1 MSESVKQKRLFT
13 GFLQFDIKSA
23 DIMANIARVEAGL
36 KTVTASGSNITSGII
51 VLPELWATDFAY
63 DRLPQLVKEIPDILM
78 ILQNLAGKYQVS
90 IAGSLPE
97 FTDNSFYNTLFLVD
111 SKGITGKYRKQ
122 HLFQPMQEDTF
133 FTPGQGEP
141 LPIRTDYGAVGTL
154 VCYDLR
160 FPELL
165 RKQAGGETD
174 IAIVSAQWPAA
185 RIEHWRILLQA
196 RAIENQMFVIGA
208 NRCGASGDTAFG
220 GHSMIIAPDGSILRE
235 AGEQEEF
242 TGVTLDLEMVSTA
255 RSLFRT
261 HPKQQSP

>member
-1 MSESVKQKRLFT
+1 MSGSYRQKRLFA
-13 GFLQFDIKSA
+13 GFLQFDVKYG
-23 DIMANIARVEAGL
+23 DIMANISRVEAGL
-36 KTVTASGSNITSGII
+36 KAIAASGSNIASGII

-63 DRLPQLVKEIPDILM
+63 DMLPKLAKEIPDILI

-111 SKGITGKYRKQ
+111 FKGICGKYRKQ
-122 HLFQPMQEDTF
+122 RLFNPMQEDTF
-133 FTPGQGEP
+133 FTQGTGETI
-141 LPIRTDYGAVGTL
+141 PILTDHGPIGTL

-165 RKQAGGETD
+165 RNQVGPGTD

-185 RIEHWRILLQA
+185 RIEHWRILLRA
-196 RAIENQMFVIGA
+196 RAIENQMFVFGA
-208 NRCGASGDTAFG
+208 NRCGTTGDTVFG
-220 GHSMIIAPDGSILRE
+220 GHSMIVAPDGSILHE

-242 TGVTLDLEMVSTA
+242 MGITLNLEMISEARALFKTA
-255 RSLFRT
+255 
-261 HPKQQSP
+261 PKN